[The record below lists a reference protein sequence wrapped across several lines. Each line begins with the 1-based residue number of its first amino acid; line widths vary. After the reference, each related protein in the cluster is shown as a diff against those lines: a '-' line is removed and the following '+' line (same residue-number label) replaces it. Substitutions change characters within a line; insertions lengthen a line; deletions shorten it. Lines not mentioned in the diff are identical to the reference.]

1 MSATP
6 WARSRLISGFGGPRL
21 LFGRMYEDSG
31 IELKVLP
38 TTGARLLCIAS
49 AGDTAAALHR
59 AGHDVTA
66 VDLNP
71 VQLAYARQRLA
82 GGVSA
87 EGTAETLVRL
97 GRGAAGACLPAWRAP
112 ALRSFLA
119 LDDPAEQARRWRS
132 DLDGPGLRRLMRLAL
147 RPGGALATALR
158 PSFAAV
164 VPARFD
170 EVLRQRIERTVTTS
184 PNARNPWMWR
194 LLAGAEPPDTAPPH
208 APDLPLVQGDVVDVL
223 ERAPRAAY
231 DAVTL
236 SNVLDGP
243 GPAFAR
249 RLRAAVRHAVRPGGI
264 VVLRSFRQPGPAG
277 AGWAAEDRS
286 ALWGVVRVLQ
296 LGSGPDRTD
305 DTDDTDVRR
314 IDPCGT

>member
-6 WARSRLISGFGGPRL
+6 WTHGRIISGLGGPRL

-31 IELKVLP
+31 IELAVLP
-38 TTGARLLCIAS
+38 KTGARVLCIAS
-49 AGDTAAALHR
+49 AGDTAAALHQ

-82 GGVSA
+82 GGVST
-87 EGTAETLVRL
+87 EGSAETLMRL
-97 GRGAAGACLPAWRAP
+97 GRRAAGSALPAWRPP
-112 ALRSFLA
+112 ALRTFLA
-119 LDDPAEQARRWRS
+119 LDDPAEQARRWHS
-132 DLDGPGLRRLMRLAL
+132 ELDGPGLRRLMRIAL
-147 RPGGALATALR
+147 RPSGALAVALR

-170 EVLRQRIERTVTTS
+170 EVLRRRIERTVTS
-184 PNARNPWMWR
+184 HPNARNPWMWR
-194 LLAGAEPPDTAPPH
+194 LLAGADPPDTPPPH

-223 ERAPRAAY
+223 ERTPRAGY

-243 GPAFAR
+243 GPAFGR
-249 RLRAAVRHAVRPGGI
+249 RLRAAVRHAVRPGGTVI
-264 VVLRSFRQPGPAG
+264 LRSFRGPGPAG
-277 AGWAAEDRS
+277 AGWAAQDRS
-286 ALWGVVRVLQ
+286 ALWGVVRVLR
-296 LGSGPDRTD
+296 LGTDPDKNNDRK
-305 DTDDTDVRR
+305 
-314 IDPCGT
+314 IDPCDT